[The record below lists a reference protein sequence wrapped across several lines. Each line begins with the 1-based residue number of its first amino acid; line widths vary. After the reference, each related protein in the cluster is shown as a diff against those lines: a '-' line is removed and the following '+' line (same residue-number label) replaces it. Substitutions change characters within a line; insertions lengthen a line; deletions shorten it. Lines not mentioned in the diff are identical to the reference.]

1 MGQPDKDLALVVR
14 ETQPLNAGTPLNRL
28 CQSFVTPRELF
39 YVRNH
44 GDAPDLSADGY
55 ALTITG
61 MVRTP
66 LRLTLAD
73 LRQRFTHRS
82 LAATLECAGNRRDE
96 LARVAP
102 ISGELPW
109 GADAIGN
116 AVWGGVALADVLAA
130 AGVEPQARHVAFTGL
145 DQIEKE
151 GRRFG
156 FGASIPL
163 DKAFSPEVLLAY
175 EMNGA
180 PLAPIHGYPLRV
192 VVPGYIGARSVKW
205 LAEVRVQAEPSANYY
220 QAHAYKLF
228 RPEVTAENADWSQ
241 GTMLGEAT
249 VSSVICVPAEGARVP
264 GEWTVVRGYAY
275 AGGRGVA
282 RVEVSCDGQAPWT
295 GATLKPEQGP
305 WTWRLWEAAL
315 PLHPETRQIV
325 ARAWDG
331 DGNVQPE
338 DLAAVWNFKGY
349 LNTAWHRV
357 TIRRE

>member
-1 MGQPDKDLALVVR
+1 MRHPDKDPALVVR
-14 ETQPLNAGTPLNRL
+14 ETQPFNAGTPLDRL
-28 CQSFVTPRELF
+28 CQSFVTPCELF

-44 GDAPDLSADGY
+44 GDVPEISADGY
-55 ALTITG
+55 TLTITG

-66 LRLTLAD
+66 LRLTPTE
-73 LRQRFTHRS
+73 LRRRFTHRT

-96 LARVAP
+96 LARLAP
-102 ISGELPW
+102 IPRELLW

-116 AVWGGVALADVLAA
+116 ALWGGVALADVLSA
-130 AGVEPQARHVAFTGL
+130 AGIEPQAKHVAFTGL
-145 DQIEKE
+145 DQIAKQ

-163 DKAFSPEVLLAY
+163 DKALSPEVLLAY

-180 PLAPIHGYPLRV
+180 PLASIHGYPLRV

-205 LAEVRVQAEPSANYY
+205 LAEVRAQAEPSANYY

-228 RPEVTAENADWSQ
+228 PPEVTAETVDWSQ
-241 GTMLGEAT
+241 GTMLGQQPISA
-249 VSSVICVPAEGARVP
+249 VICIPAEGARVP
-264 GEWTVVRGYAY
+264 GERVIVRGYAY

-295 GATLKPEQGP
+295 EATLKPEQGP

-315 PLHPETRQIV
+315 SLHPETRQIV

-331 DGNVQPE
+331 DGNGQPE
-338 DLAAVWNFKGY
+338 DLAATWNFKGY
-349 LNTAWHRV
+349 LNTAWHRI